1 MVASWQVLEEG
12 SGGCCFLR
20 LVGSRESTVGK
31 SFEKAGSLS
40 LVHGV
45 HGTLQ
50 GTNIS
55 TKKWHFEDDF
65 PFPNVGYVNSLEGIL
80 LAFYIQLIWIA
91 FSFGRAGGGTC
102 LGFFKDLTLW
112 HDFHS
117 IFVRLSGVIVLPAMF
132 SKMSEYLR

>member
-12 SGGCCFLR
+12 SGRCWFLR

-31 SFEKAGSLS
+31 SFEKAGSLC

-55 TKKWHFEDDF
+55 PQKWHFEDDF

-91 FSFGRAGGGTC
+91 FSFGRAGGG
-102 LGFFKDLTLW
+102 GPAW
-112 HDFHS
+112 DFS
-117 IFVRLSGVIVLPAMF
+117 RTSLFGMTSTRSL
-132 SKMSEYLR
+132 